1 MGLFDKL
8 LGKKD
13 EPKAEAT
20 SPAATAV
27 ACPHTILLPRWDD
40 IADMGNE
47 EKATSFSC
55 QSCGQTFTR
64 AEADALRKTEAE
76 RLPGEVPS

>member
-8 LGKKD
+8 LGKKA
-13 EPKAEAT
+13 EPKVESAT
-20 SPAATAV
+20 RAATAV

-47 EKATSFSC
+47 AKASSFSC

-64 AEADALRKTEAE
+64 AETDALRRTEAE